1 MFYPCCGVQYVYK
14 TMNIPSRKESLGII
28 CRAGMMEHIA
38 AHSLQVCRVALV
50 ITDLLNRER
59 TILNRGLIE
68 AGALLHDITK
78 TRSLKTGERHAETG
92 GWFLCELGYPEVG
105 ELVRQHVRL
114 DHFDFHSPVN
124 EAEIVNYADKRVLH
138 DQIVSLQERMA
149 YILHRYGTTPELRI
163 RLEQI
168 GQEAKA
174 QEKKIFSRISFAPE
188 QLTNYMDS
196 PVCDMEMAEYRM
208 ALLL

>member
-28 CRAGMMEHIA
+28 CRAEMLEHIA

-50 ITDLLNRER
+50 ITDLLNREK
-59 TILNRGLIE
+59 TMLNRELVQ

-92 GWFLCELGYPEVG
+92 GRFLCELGYPEVG

-138 DQIVSLQERMA
+138 DQIVPLQKRME
-149 YILHRYGTTPELRI
+149 YILHRYGTTPEIRI

-168 GQEAKA
+168 GQEAKS
-174 QEKKIFSRISFAPE
+174 QEKKIFARICFAPE
-188 QLTNYMDS
+188 ELADHMDS
-196 PVCDMEMAEYRM
+196 PGCDAEMAEYRN